1 MIKENKKLKEL
12 TYDEYAYFKSFEC
25 GYHGTCDSCPF
36 RTGNCESP
44 DSNDSW
50 FNNKEMY
57 SDGFLE
63 QVLPVEKIITLS
75 TQDKRYMNNIINF
88 LETSNF
94 TIIKHSDSYLGKKV
108 VLLEFRHKSAIENYG
123 EERNYSP
130 LFNPERFKEL
140 EENKTYR
147 VEDFEL

>member
-1 MIKENKKLKEL
+1 M
-12 TYDEYAYFKSFEC
+12 YAE
-25 GYHGTCDSCPF
+25 
-36 RTGNCESP
+36 
-44 DSNDSW
+44 
-50 FNNKEMY
+50 
-57 SDGFLE
+57 GFLE
-63 QVLPVEKIITLS
+63 QVLPVEKRITLS

-123 EERNYSP
+123 EERNFSP